1 MKTIADCERR
11 LGEPPIR
18 VLMLATDL
26 ERGGLP
32 LRLVKLALRL
42 QHRGVT
48 PIVGCLAPPG
58 PLSHILTEQGVTTFS
73 CDASGSMDATCLI
86 RLARH
91 VRRFD
96 PDVIH
101 ATLFHANLA
110 ARWVGRLDRPRPII
124 TATVTIEIERPLH
137 RVLEALTGAL
147 SDLHV
152 ANSTAVAEHLV
163 AELGMEE
170 SRITVVPNG
179 IDLDEIAF
187 APALSRADMG
197 LSDRCPL
204 IVWAGR
210 MDPVKD
216 LETFVDVIG
225 RIRARSDVQA
235 VLLGDGP
242 MKGQVAKAIASRR
255 LDDVIFLRGWTQEL
269 PRWLKSADVLLFPS
283 LTEGCPNVVLEAMA
297 CGCPLSRPTFQ
308 LRVIRDG
315 VDGFLCA
322 PERCSEFADRVMQVI
337 NDRARAEKWRHPS
350 GQFCKVRP
358 FLRR

>member
-1 MKTIADCERR
+1 
-11 LGEPPIR
+11 
-18 VLMLATDL
+18 
-26 ERGGLP
+26 
-32 LRLVKLALRL
+32 
-42 QHRGVT
+42 
-48 PIVGCLAPPG
+48 
-58 PLSHILTEQGVTTFS
+58 
-73 CDASGSMDATCLI
+73 MDATCLI